1 MAEARA
7 TADAMLD
14 LFWDDEHGG
23 LFTTG
28 RDGERLITRDKDVL
42 DNATPSAN
50 GLAAFALLRLAA
62 LTGADT
68 YEARAGDIIGL
79 LGGAVAQHPTAFCQL
94 LAAVD
99 LATAATTEV
108 VVPGRSRPDLV
119 ETVTRRFRPR
129 AVLAWGEHYDSP
141 LFAGRDDGVAYV
153 CERYAC
159 RQPTADAGE
168 LAALLS

>member
-1 MAEARA
+1 
-7 TADAMLD
+7 
-14 LFWDDEHGG
+14 FWDGERGG

-50 GLAAFALLRLAA
+50 GLAAFALLRLGA
-62 LTGADT
+62 LVGSET
-68 YEARAGDIIGL
+68 YEARARDIIRL
-79 LGGAVAQHPTAFCQL
+79 LSGAVAQHPTAFCQL

-99 LATAATTEV
+99 LATAPMTEV
-108 VVPGRSRPDLV
+108 VVPGRSRGDLV
-119 ETVTRRFRPR
+119 ALVQRAYRPGTV
-129 AVLAWGEHYDSP
+129 VAWGERYESP
-141 LFAGRDDGVAYV
+141 LFDGREDGVAYV

-159 RQPTADAGE
+159 RQPTADADE